1 VQNSLNNISS
11 ESDSVNS
18 FPIQKFSITAKFG
31 KRKKST
37 FNKEWSKTFYTTSL
51 KGHKVSSVSR
61 EIETELQQLKLL
73 NHQLIER
80 NEILQ
85 TQLDTENQYK
95 SLYLSII
102 NQSLT
107 KDSKTSNTLNGILQ
121 NLEHI
126 EEEMNAGVIKNKINT
141 YESMIQSM
149 S

>member
-1 VQNSLNNISS
+1 M
-11 ESDSVNS
+11 
-18 FPIQKFSITAKFG
+18 
-31 KRKKST
+31 
-37 FNKEWSKTFYTTSL
+37 
-51 KGHKVSSVSR
+51 SSVSR